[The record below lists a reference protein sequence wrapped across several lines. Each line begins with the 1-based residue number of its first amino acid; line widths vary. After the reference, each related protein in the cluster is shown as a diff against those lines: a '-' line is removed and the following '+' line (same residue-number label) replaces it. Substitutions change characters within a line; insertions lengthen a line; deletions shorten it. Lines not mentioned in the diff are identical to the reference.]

1 MITIRNGTFETNS
14 SSTHS
19 IVICSKKDIKLWE
32 KGELLG
38 SRDDNKLVKKEDAV
52 AELKRD
58 YPEYFDEEGN
68 FVPSHFYK
76 SIDDALSYILDL
88 KNINRWVGELESEST
103 YYTTDSG
110 EELVIMCRYG
120 YDG

>member
-1 MITIRNGTFETNS
+1 MISIRNGTFETNS

-19 IVICSKKDIKLWE
+19 IVICNKKDIKLWE

-38 SRDDNKLVKKEDAV
+38 SRDDSKLIKREDAV

-58 YPEYFDEEGN
+58 YPQYFDEEGN

-76 SIDDALSYILDL
+76 NIDDALNYILEL
-88 KNINRWVGELESEST
+88 KNIHQWVGELESDTT

-120 YDG
+120 GEY

>member
-1 MITIRNGTFETNS
+1 M
-14 SSTHS
+14 
-19 IVICSKKDIKLWE
+19 
-32 KGELLG
+32 
-38 SRDDNKLVKKEDAV
+38 KKEDAV

-76 SIDDALSYILDL
+76 NIDDALSYILDL
-88 KNINRWVGELESEST
+88 KTIDQWVGELESETT

-120 YDG
+120 GEY